1 MTGDVGSAAATE
13 TGSGEKT
20 SRISHFTVGLAL
32 LGGAL
37 SIGLALMVV
46 VSVTL
51 RSSLFN
57 MSGIPGDFELAQ
69 MLTAVSVFC
78 FLPLCQDK
86 RGHVIVDAASQGWRE
101 IWRRRV
107 DGIWE
112 IVSALAMG
120 LLAWQ
125 LAQGALGMGQTN
137 TRSMVLALPIAPA
150 VWMCSL
156 LCAVLAIVAFIRGI
170 ENLRWRSPG
179 SEA

>member
-1 MTGDVGSAAATE
+1 MSGDVGSVVDKEA
-13 TGSGEKT
+13 GSGEVI
-20 SRISHFTVGLAL
+20 SRFSRFTIGVAL

-51 RSSLFN
+51 RSDLFK

-86 RGHVIVDAASQGWRE
+86 RGHVIVDAVSHGWRE

-112 IVSALAMG
+112 IVAALAMG

-125 LAQGALGMGQTN
+125 LAQGALGMAQTN

-156 LCAVLAIVAFIRGI
+156 LCAVLTIAAFVRGI
-170 ENLRWRSPG
+170 ENLRWRNSGPK
-179 SEA
+179 A